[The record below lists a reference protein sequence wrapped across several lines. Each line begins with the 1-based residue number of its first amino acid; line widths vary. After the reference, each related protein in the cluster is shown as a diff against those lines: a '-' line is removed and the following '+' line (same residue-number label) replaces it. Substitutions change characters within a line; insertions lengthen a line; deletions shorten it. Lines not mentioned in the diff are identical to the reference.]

1 MPLKPIKMMSRGT
14 NVRIRL
20 VDLLT
25 DDDSAS
31 VVVAI
36 GNQKI
41 DLLTKN
47 IQKSQWVKNLG
58 NRKLEV
64 RINKNMFLINY
75 FHLVPIEFIG
85 FSTNDTE
92 NTSVS
97 DPLVYYR

>member
-1 MPLKPIKMMSRGT
+1 MSTEQINSSAMPLKPIKMMSRGT

-47 IQKSQWVKNLG
+47 IQKSQ
-58 NRKLEV
+58 
-64 RINKNMFLINY
+64 
-75 FHLVPIEFIG
+75 
-85 FSTNDTE
+85 
-92 NTSVS
+92 
-97 DPLVYYR
+97 